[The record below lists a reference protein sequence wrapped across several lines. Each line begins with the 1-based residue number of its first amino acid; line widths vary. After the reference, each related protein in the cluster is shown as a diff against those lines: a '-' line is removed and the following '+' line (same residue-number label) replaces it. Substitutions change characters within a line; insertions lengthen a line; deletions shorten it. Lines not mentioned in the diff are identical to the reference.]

1 MSTNKWK
8 MVDLPSILLHR
19 CVMFTYTFCYHKNK
33 AHVDQQNNEGLTS
46 LILASSFGQIEVC
59 ECLLQANTA
68 IDITDDHG
76 EDALFYAV
84 RNKQYKICKLLMQ
97 HGTDINN
104 LGYNGK
110 SILEVANATR
120 DETII
125 SLVKQYQNKETLS
138 IQIEETRKQLKKLQI
153 QQIIKKKEEN
163 LAEIEKA
170 RKIHDEL
177 KKLLL
182 EKQKEK
188 ASLEAQVEFLIEDI
202 NTKSKR
208 LGDLKTEYKRIKPLL
223 EKQGAECKKQLTA
236 YWTKYL
242 KVMRTSTNIPQK

>member
-1 MSTNKWK
+1 
-8 MVDLPSILLHR
+8 
-19 CVMFTYTFCYHKNK
+19 
-33 AHVDQQNNEGLTS
+33 
-46 LILASSFGQIEVC
+46 
-59 ECLLQANTA
+59 
-68 IDITDDHG
+68 
-76 EDALFYAV
+76 
-84 RNKQYKICKLLMQ
+84 MQ

-110 SILEVANATR
+110 SILEVANASR

-125 SLVKQYQNKETLS
+125 SLVKQHQNKETLS
-138 IQIEETRKQLKKLQI
+138 KDIEETRKHLKKLQI
-153 QQIIKKKEEN
+153 QQIIEKKEEN

>member
-1 MSTNKWK
+1 
-8 MVDLPSILLHR
+8 
-19 CVMFTYTFCYHKNK
+19 
-33 AHVDQQNNEGLTS
+33 
-46 LILASSFGQIEVC
+46 
-59 ECLLQANTA
+59 
-68 IDITDDHG
+68 
-76 EDALFYAV
+76 
-84 RNKQYKICKLLMQ
+84 MQ

-110 SILEVANATR
+110 SILEVANASR

-125 SLVKQYQNKETLS
+125 SLVKQHQNKETLS
-138 IQIEETRKQLKKLQI
+138 KDIEETRKHLKKLQI
-153 QQIIKKKEEN
+153 QQIIEKKEEN

-188 ASLEAQVEFLIEDI
+188 ASLEVQVEFLIEDI
-202 NTKSKR
+202 NMKSKR

>member
-1 MSTNKWK
+1 M
-8 MVDLPSILLHR
+8 
-19 CVMFTYTFCYHKNK
+19 
-33 AHVDQQNNEGLTS
+33 
-46 LILASSFGQIEVC
+46 
-59 ECLLQANTA
+59 
-68 IDITDDHG
+68 
-76 EDALFYAV
+76 
-84 RNKQYKICKLLMQ
+84 
-97 HGTDINN
+97 
-104 LGYNGK
+104 
-110 SILEVANATR
+110 
-120 DETII
+120 
-125 SLVKQYQNKETLS
+125 
-138 IQIEETRKQLKKLQI
+138 KKLQI

-188 ASLEAQVEFLIEDI
+188 ASLEVQVEFLIEDI
-202 NTKSKR
+202 NMKSKR

>member
-1 MSTNKWK
+1 
-8 MVDLPSILLHR
+8 
-19 CVMFTYTFCYHKNK
+19 
-33 AHVDQQNNEGLTS
+33 
-46 LILASSFGQIEVC
+46 
-59 ECLLQANTA
+59 
-68 IDITDDHG
+68 
-76 EDALFYAV
+76 
-84 RNKQYKICKLLMQ
+84 MQ

-125 SLVKQYQNKETLS
+125 SLVKQHQNKETLS
-138 IQIEETRKQLKKLQI
+138 KDIEETRKHLKKLQI
-153 QQIIKKKEEN
+153 QQIIEKKEEN

-188 ASLEAQVEFLIEDI
+188 ASLEVQVEFLIEDI
-202 NTKSKR
+202 NMKSKR